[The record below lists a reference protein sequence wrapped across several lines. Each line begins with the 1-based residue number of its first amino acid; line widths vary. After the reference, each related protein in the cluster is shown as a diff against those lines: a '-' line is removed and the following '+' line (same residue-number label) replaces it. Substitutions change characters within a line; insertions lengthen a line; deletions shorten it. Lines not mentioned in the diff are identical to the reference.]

1 MTILNRLFARVWNFG
16 LGRRGDD
23 RLREE
28 IAGHVAMQAE
38 ENVRAGMTPSEA
50 HRQTVLTLGAV
61 EAIREQYHEEE
72 GLPLLEHLLYDFR
85 YALRQL
91 RKSPGFTITA
101 VLTLALGI
109 GATTAI
115 FTLVEQVMLQSLS
128 VTRPDQL
135 WRVGFRPHCCE
146 WAGYS
151 QDHDDD
157 APGNWNLFPWEA
169 YKLFRANTTGFQE
182 LAALQAGN
190 QSLAVRR
197 AGSAGLPETANGE
210 YVSGNFF
217 ETLGVSAWRGRLL
230 INADDREGAPPVA
243 VMSFHAWQKKYGS
256 DPSVVG
262 STYQINGRAFTII
275 GVAPAGFIGAN
286 VTSWGVPDIWLPLS
300 TEPLLLGGTTRI
312 KNPRVDWL
320 DLIGRVRAGT
330 NPKTLEAQLQ
340 SELHGWLASH
350 VADMSPQER
359 AVWQKQTLRLSPGGA
374 GFSSLRRYYSESLL
388 LLMITAC
395 CVLLVACANIA
406 NLLLARGLRNRQ
418 QTAVRVALG
427 ASSGRLVRNAL
438 IESVTLS
445 LIGGAAGVAVAWAG
459 ARLILYLAFH
469 TQEQRSWIPV
479 QATPS
484 APVLLFGLGVSLL
497 TGVIF
502 GVAPAWMSSHA
513 EPVEAMRGANR
524 EVGGGRH
531 WAQKTLVIAQVA
543 VSLVL
548 LSAAAMLG
556 GSLRNLEHQ
565 DFGFDP
571 EGRYLVSI
579 NSPILSGHK
588 QEQLVPFYRE
598 IQDRLSA
605 IPGVRS
611 VSATTYAPMAGGQWG
626 HDIRIQGKPEPG
638 PTDDVSAD
646 WTRITPGFFDSIGVR
661 VLAGRTINE
670 DDNGNGRHVAVVNE
684 AFAKKFFGN
693 QNPIGRRFGPGPIKN
708 SGTYEIVGV
717 VQDIHYVTWSFADP
731 DRPMYYVPEAQTV
744 AFDQRDLQ
752 SDELLSQNL
761 FNIVVWAPGRPAN
774 IPMQVKKALAAV
786 DPNLMIYDIQPYTRV
801 IQVTFDQQNMIASLT
816 WLFGAVGLV
825 LAAIGLYGVT
835 AYGVEQRRSEIGVR
849 MALGADRGS
858 VVAMVLRGA
867 FWQVGIGLGIGIPAA
882 IGAGYL
888 MASQL
893 FGVTPWNPLLLAV
906 ATVLLGLAVLFA
918 AMIPARRAAS
928 IDPMQ
933 ALRSE

>member
-1 MTILNRLFARVWNFG
+1 MRILNRLFARMWNFG

-23 RLREE
+23 RMREE
-28 IAGHVAMQAE
+28 MEGHVAMQAE
-38 ENVRAGMTPSEA
+38 ENVRAGMTPVEA
-50 HRQTVLTLGAV
+50 RRQAILTVGGV

-128 VTRPDQL
+128 VARPDQL

-300 TEPLLLGGTTRI
+300 TEPLLLGGTARI
-312 KNPRVDWL
+312 NNPRVDWL

-406 NLLLARGLRNRQ
+406 NLLLARSEKPA
-418 QTAVRVALG
+418 TD
-427 ASSGRLVRNAL
+427 
-438 IESVTLS
+438 
-445 LIGGAAGVAVAWAG
+445 GGA
-459 ARLILYLAFH
+459 
-469 TQEQRSWIPV
+469 
-479 QATPS
+479 
-484 APVLLFGLGVSLL
+484 
-497 TGVIF
+497 
-502 GVAPAWMSSHA
+502 
-513 EPVEAMRGANR
+513 RGA
-524 EVGGGRH
+524 GS
-531 WAQKTLVIAQVA
+531 IA
-543 VSLVL
+543 
-548 LSAAAMLG
+548 
-556 GSLRNLEHQ
+556 R
-565 DFGFDP
+565 
-571 EGRYLVSI
+571 
-579 NSPILSGHK
+579 
-588 QEQLVPFYRE
+588 
-598 IQDRLSA
+598 
-605 IPGVRS
+605 
-611 VSATTYAPMAGGQWG
+611 
-626 HDIRIQGKPEPG
+626 
-638 PTDDVSAD
+638 
-646 WTRITPGFFDSIGVR
+646 TPG
-661 VLAGRTINE
+661 E
-670 DDNGNGRHVAVVNE
+670 E
-684 AFAKKFFGN
+684 C
-693 QNPIGRRFGPGPIKN
+693 
-708 SGTYEIVGV
+708 
-717 VQDIHYVTWSFADP
+717 AD
-731 DRPMYYVPEAQTV
+731 
-744 AFDQRDLQ
+744 
-752 SDELLSQNL
+752 
-761 FNIVVWAPGRPAN
+761 
-774 IPMQVKKALAAV
+774 
-786 DPNLMIYDIQPYTRV
+786 
-801 IQVTFDQQNMIASLT
+801 
-816 WLFGAVGLV
+816 
-825 LAAIGLYGVT
+825 
-835 AYGVEQRRSEIGVR
+835 
-849 MALGADRGS
+849 
-858 VVAMVLRGA
+858 
-867 FWQVGIGLGIGIPAA
+867 
-882 IGAGYL
+882 
-888 MASQL
+888 
-893 FGVTPWNPLLLAV
+893 
-906 ATVLLGLAVLFA
+906 
-918 AMIPARRAAS
+918 
-928 IDPMQ
+928 
-933 ALRSE
+933 